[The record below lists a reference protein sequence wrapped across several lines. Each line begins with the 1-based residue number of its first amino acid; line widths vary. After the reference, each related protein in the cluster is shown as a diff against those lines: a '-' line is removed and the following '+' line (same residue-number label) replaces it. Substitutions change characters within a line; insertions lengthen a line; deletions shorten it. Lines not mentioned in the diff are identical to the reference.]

1 MKPETD
7 QLIIALSSVMA
18 RCGIAI
24 GKLTAF
30 SCFFVSFLTTLLLA
44 TRVQAGDLKDESV
57 EHMDV
62 ILVLDSSASM
72 RLTDPQRLRD
82 EGAKLF
88 LQFLRSGDRLGVL
101 EFSEAAKSLR
111 PLSDYDPSQ
120 LDATVKTITAIG
132 NDGQYTDIN
141 KGLAEAQKVL
151 GESGRA
157 DAAHIVILLSD
168 GKLDPNPNAI
178 TANAALLQLTDQ
190 LLPQLKTAGVKIYTL
205 AFSDQADKQLL
216 SEIAATTEAVSW
228 FTPDADKIHESYANL
243 FLAVKKPQVVPLGR
257 RGFKIDTDIQEATF
271 YISRSET
278 QELTLISPS
287 GKHFS
292 KATAGEEVK
301 WFRGQKFDV
310 VTAVAPE
317 PGEWQLE
324 GISSSDGFA
333 TVLTN
338 LKLITNWPNSVFAEG
353 KTLLQAQL
361 YESEKPIALSQMSGT
376 IDFAFQITPTDR
388 IAEPIMSESLVDD
401 GTHGDKV
408 ASDGVFSKEIT
419 ISEAGE
425 YKLRILAR
433 GPTFERNQQ
442 IPFRVRP
449 EFLTLR
455 IESPDP
461 HAEKTPDLTHS
472 HADESSDQFVITAD
486 PEIEHIRQ
494 LSVGLIAIDKQKRK
508 FSIPVSAFH
517 GSKNEFAASASVLPA
532 DGEYELQAFLKGEDK
547 RRAKVNEVSRIL
559 KYEKVTPVVEG
570 HAEELVEKPE
580 NTGVV
585 ALEGPKEPEAPST
598 LIPII
603 IQLLIGLIGGG
614 LLLLMITRMQF
625 ASASSL
631 PALPPLD
638 RTRAM
643 IEELRAKL
651 ALREV
656 DLNDKNLLT
665 AVSAVTSAATT
676 AQVESSSTE
685 NVPGEESA
693 QGSSGDS
700 Q

>member
-1 MKPETD
+1 MDPKAY
-7 QLIIALSSVMA
+7 QLSIPFFSFKARHNVSLLKAIPYYALAAV
-18 RCGIAI
+18 
-24 GKLTAF
+24 LLAF
-30 SCFFVSFLTTLLLA
+30 SVFASRALA
-44 TRVQAGDLKDESV
+44 ADLKDESI

-62 ILVLDSSASM
+62 VLVLDSSASM

-88 LQFLRSGDRLGVL
+88 LQFLRSGDRLGVV
-101 EFSEAAKSLR
+101 EFSEAAKSIR
-111 PLSDYDPSQ
+111 ALSDYDPAQ
-120 LDATVKTITAIG
+120 LDETVKNITSIG
-132 NDGQYTDIN
+132 NDGQYTNIIV
-141 KGLAEAQKVL
+141 GLVEAQKIL
-151 GESGRA
+151 AESGRS

-168 GKLDPNPNAI
+168 GKLDPNPGVISAS
-178 TANAALLQLTDQ
+178 AALAQLSEQ
-190 LLPQLKTAGVKIYTL
+190 ILPQLKTAGVKTYTL

-228 FTPDADKIHESYANL
+228 YTPDADKIHESYANL

-271 YISRSET
+271 YISRDEA
-278 QELTLISPS
+278 QELTLISPT
-287 GKHFS
+287 GKHYTQAS
-292 KATAGEEVK
+292 AGEEVK

-310 VTAVAPE
+310 VTAIAPE

-361 YESEKPIALSQMSGT
+361 YESEKPIVLSQMSGT

-388 IAEPIMSESLVDD
+388 VAEPILRESLVDD
-401 GTHGDKV
+401 GSQGDKV
-408 ASDGVFSKEIT
+408 AGDAVFSKEIT
-419 ISEAGE
+419 ISEPGE

-455 IESPDP
+455 IETADP
-461 HAEKTPDLTHS
+461 HAEKTPDLTHAQ
-472 HADESSDQFVITAD
+472 ADEGSDRFVITAD

-508 FSIPVSAFH
+508 FSIPVSPFH
-517 GSKNEFAASASVLPA
+517 GSKTEFSASAGVLPA

-559 KYEKVTPVVEG
+559 RYEKVTPQQEG
-570 HAEELVEKPE
+570 QAEQLEEKHE
-580 NTGVV
+580 NSGVV
-585 ALEGPKEPEAPST
+585 ALEGPKEPEAPSLLLPIVLQI
-598 LIPII
+598 LIS
-603 IQLLIGLIGGG
+603 LIGGG

-625 ASASSL
+625 ASPSTLPTLPSL
-631 PALPPLD
+631 DSA
-638 RTRAM
+638 RAT
-643 IEELRAKL
+643 IEQLRAKL

-656 DLNDKNLLT
+656 DLTDRNLLT
-665 AVSAVTSAATT
+665 AASSVASAAAATP
-676 AQVESSSTE
+676 VESDPHPAPQETS
-685 NVPGEESA
+685 EEA
-693 QGSSGDS
+693 E
-700 Q
+700 